1 MVPNAA
7 MRVRL
12 AGASDCPRDS
22 IAKSTARDSNRPS
35 SVRFRRS
42 RALGPV
48 SAAILAGA
56 LALGAPFAPRL
67 HAQATVEPDP
77 RYAPVARAL
86 EPLIEWERRTNGIP
100 AISIALVDDQRI
112 VWARGF
118 GLERIADS
126 VPATAETVHRVGS
139 VSKLFTDLAIMQ
151 LVERGE
157 IDLDAPVTRYLP
169 DFTPQNPFG
178 TPITLRHLMSH
189 RSGLVREPPAGHY
202 FDSSGTSLA
211 RTVAS
216 LSPTRLVYAPGDR
229 VKYSNA
235 GIAVVGRVLEVMR
248 RKAFA
253 AYLDSALLDPLG
265 MQHSA
270 FGRTRE
276 LAPRVPD
283 ALMWGYD
290 GRRSDAPTFELGM
303 APAGSMYT
311 TVLDLGRFMQMLFA
325 GGTIDGKQIVRQET
339 LESMWTPQFADGAR
353 TGAGIGFFIDELE
366 GHRSVGHGGAIYGF
380 ATELMAM
387 PDEKLGVVVVAT
399 LDGANA
405 VTEHIATV
413 ALRAMLAAREGAPIA
428 APATSVAVDAELAKQ
443 LHGRY
448 SSGERHYDV
457 VARDT
462 VVWLEADRGN
472 VRLSLRARG
481 DTLVADGI
489 LAKGVRIMPL
499 SRNRLVIGPDTLR
512 KAPDAVPA
520 PAPAR
525 WRDYIG
531 DYGWTFNPLHIL
543 EKDGKLHALIEWFFL
558 YPLTEVSAGVFSFPD
573 YGLYPGE
580 QLVFQRNGR
589 GPVTGVMAAG
599 IEFPRIATGA
609 SVQIKPRRPVA
620 ELLREARTAKPPVE
634 SGNFREPDLVD
645 LATLD
650 STLKF
655 DVRYA
660 TTNNFLG
667 TRFYAEP
674 RAMLQRPA
682 AEAMVRA
689 HRALRERGYGLL
701 IHDGY
706 RPWAVTK
713 VFYDATPDEYRW
725 LVADPSQ
732 GSRHNRGAAVD
743 LTLYDLSTGEAV
755 EMPGLYDEASFRS
768 MPDYPGGTGRQR
780 YLRTLLRQ
788 AMEAEGFTVYAEE
801 WWHFDYND
809 WREYPIAN
817 IPFEQIPG
825 ADRR

>member
-1 MVPNAA
+1 MRRVMAA
-7 MRVRL
+7 LAVRKPSV
-12 AGASDCPRDS
+12 ARSRIGSRDS
-22 IAKSTARDSNRPS
+22 FTCGLEWWAPRGIA
-35 SVRFRRS
+35 F
-42 RALGPV
+42 
-48 SAAILAGA
+48 A
-56 LALGAPFAPRL
+56 LAAFLVAPPIG
-67 HAQATVEPDP
+67 AQAQVEPDE
-77 RYAPVARAL
+77 RYAAVARAL
-86 EPLIEWERRTNGIP
+86 EPLIEWERRTHGVP

-126 VPATAETVHRVGS
+126 VPATAETVYRVGS

-151 LVERGE
+151 LVERGA
-157 IDLDAPVTRYLP
+157 IDLDAPVTTYLP
-169 DFTPQNPFG
+169 EFTPENPFG

-211 RTVAS
+211 ATVAS
-216 LSPTRLVYAPGDR
+216 LAPTRLVYAPGER

-235 GIAVVGRVLEVMR
+235 GIAVVGRVLEATR
-248 RKAFA
+248 RRPFG
-253 AYLDSALLDPLG
+253 AYLDSALLTPMG
-265 MQHSA
+265 MRRSA
-270 FGRTRE
+270 FDRRAD

-290 GRRSDAPTFELGM
+290 GRRSPAPTFELGM

-311 TVLDLGRFMQMLFA
+311 TVLDLGRFMRMLF
-325 GGTIDGKQIVRQET
+325 GGGSLDGQRIVRRTT
-339 LESMWTPQFADGAR
+339 LDSMWTPQFANDAR
-353 TGAGIGFFIDELE
+353 TGAGIGFFIDEFE

-380 ATELMAM
+380 ATELMAL

-405 VTEHIATV
+405 ITDHLART
-413 ALRAMLAAREGAPIA
+413 ALQAMLAAREGRIITGPVA
-428 APATSVAVDAELAKQ
+428 SVAIAPERAKA

-448 SSGERHYDV
+448 AAGETAFELF
-457 VARDT
+457 ARDT
-462 VVWLEADRGN
+462 MLWLESSRGN

-481 DTLVADGI
+481 DTLIADGAV
-489 LAKGVRIMPL
+489 AKGIRVMPTAGDRLIAGQDTFVRQ
-499 SRNRLVIGPDTLR
+499 PDEI
-512 KAPDAVPA
+512 PA
-520 PAPAR
+520 PVPDR

-531 DYGWTFNPLHIL
+531 DFGWTFNPLHIL

-558 YPLTEVSAGVFSFPD
+558 YPLTEVSDAVFGFPD

-580 QLVFQRNGR
+580 RIVFQKNAR
-589 GPVTGVMAAG
+589 GEVTGVMAAG
-599 IEFPRIATGA
+599 ILFPRIATGA
-609 SVQIKPRRPVA
+609 SIQIRPRRPVA
-620 ELLREARTAKPPVE
+620 ELLREARSATPPRE
-634 SGNFREPDLVD
+634 AGTFREPDLVD

-650 STLKF
+650 STLRF

-667 TRFYAEP
+667 TVFYAQP
-674 RAMLQRPA
+674 RVMLQRPA
-682 AEAMVRA
+682 AEAVVRA
-689 HRALRERGYGLL
+689 HRALASRGYGLL

-713 VFYDATPDEYRW
+713 VFYDATPDEHRW

-743 LTLYDLSTGEAV
+743 LTLYDRATGQVV

-768 MPDYPGGTGRQR
+768 MPDYPGGTDRQR
-780 YLRTLLRQ
+780 ALRTLLRQ
-788 AMEAEGFTVYAEE
+788 AMEAEGFTVYSEE
-801 WWHFDYND
+801 WWHFDYKD

-817 IPFEQIPG
+817 IPFEEIPG
-825 ADRR
+825 AGARR